1 MSDAKHFTGRQRRL
15 KTRSSV
21 RYGDKFSRA
30 IITIG
35 GVGTII
41 AVLLICVFLVW
52 EVIPLFSS
60 PTLEDTANYKT
71 KELTEP
77 SGTATPRLLEL
88 ADDGRLGWSVEKD
101 GSWRVFHSE
110 DGNTIKQHPAEKSP
124 FADVQALRLLPDGEL
139 VLAKPEGRIY
149 VGRVTAKTKF
159 VSDPKQ
165 IPADFTDKAKTT
177 LVSDGQLWSRTGE
190 GIVRATNLAVDLEPE
205 IKLEGTDELV
215 AVDYIT
221 STSSGISKTPEY
233 VVLAVNKFGDARIV
247 TASKK
252 RVGNSMKVEAG
263 AIFNVLD
270 DKQRL
275 PKFIRMSGLADY
287 VYCIWEDGMLR
298 RYKTRDPNK
307 PVFID
312 QLDLRDEPGTTLTAC
327 EMLSGRTTLLV
338 GDSTGRVQAL
348 FPVNP
353 PKGSDSNKTILMR
366 GHEWKLG
373 DSPITQLTATA
384 RNRSILTVDEAGSS
398 HLLYATNERVLAKLP
413 QAAGEKFTS
422 VAISPQQNRL
432 LSVSNQG
439 RRVWDYS
446 APHADVS
453 WSGLFR
459 PVWYEGADRP
469 IYSWDDHG
477 TEPRFSLIP
486 LIFGTL
492 KATFYSMLFG
502 APLALLAALFTSEF
516 LHPNLRA
523 RIKPVIE
530 LMASLPSVV
539 LGYVAGMMFAPVLS
553 DILPEAISAM
563 FLVPFSILTCAYLW
577 QMLPQ
582 RLTLQAGGWRLL
594 AIGISVLPGLWLAK
608 VLGPGIEQFLF
619 GKSIK
624 GWLTEDLSDMTNR
637 SSAWGGWVLLFL
649 PLILLLVFWF
659 VGRIFDDELRTRT
672 RGMSRNRAA
681 LWDWGKFVLL
691 ILISF
696 AATAMLAWLLQL
708 GADPRSA
715 ESGERYSRSNS
726 LLVGIAMGFAII
738 PLIYTI
744 ADDALS
750 TVPNHLR
757 SASLG
762 AGATPWQTAIR
773 IVIPTAVSG
782 LFSAVMIGLG
792 RAVGETM
799 IVLMT
804 VGNTPIMEFNIFN
817 GFLTLSASIARGLT
831 EAPVGSSQYRVL
843 FLAALT
849 LFLLTFIINTI
860 AESVRQRFRKRA
872 YEL

>member
-1 MSDAKHFTGRQRRL
+1 MSDAKHFTGRTRRL

-21 RYGDKFSRA
+21 RYGDKISRV

-35 GVGTII
+35 GIGTII

-52 EVIPLFSS
+52 EVIPLFRD
-60 PTLEDTANYKT
+60 PTLKDAATYH
-71 KELTEP
+71 EP
-77 SGTATPRLLEL
+77 SGTAAPWLLEL

-101 GSWRVFHSE
+101 GSWRVFHTD
-110 DGNTIKQHPAEKSP
+110 DGAIVEEHAAQESP
-124 FADVQALRLLPDGEL
+124 FADVQALRLLPTGEL
-139 VLAKPEGRIY
+139 ALAKTEGRVF
-149 VGRVTAKTKF
+149 VGRVAAKTEF
-159 VSDPKQ
+159 VADPKA
-165 IPADFTDKAKTT
+165 IPPAFSDSSKTN
-177 LVSDGQLWSRTGE
+177 LVSGGRLWTRTNE
-190 GIVRATNLAVDLEPE
+190 GIVRATKLDVELSPE
-205 IKLEGTDELV
+205 IKLEDQDAVV
-215 AVDYIT
+215 AVDYVT
-221 STSSGISKTPEY
+221 TTSSGISKSPEY
-233 VVLAVNKFGDARIV
+233 VILTVNKDGNARLV

-252 RVGNSMKVEAG
+252 RVGSSMKLEPGTV
-263 AIFNVLD
+263 FSVLD
-270 DKQRL
+270 DKGRL
-275 PKFIRMSGLADY
+275 PKFVRMSGLGAY
-287 VYCIWEDGMLR
+287 VYCVWEDGMLR
-298 RYKTRDPNK
+298 RYLTRDPQK
-307 PVFID
+307 PRLID
-312 QLDLRDEPGTTLTAC
+312 RLDLSDGTGATVTAC
-327 EMLSGRTTLLV
+327 EMLDGLTTLLV
-338 GDSTGRVQAL
+338 GDSQGRVQAL

-353 PKGSDSNKTILMR
+353 PKDSDSQETILMR

-373 DSPITQLTATA
+373 NSPIKQLTATA
-384 RNRSILTVDEAGSS
+384 RNRSILTVDEAGAAN
-398 HLLYATNERVLAKLP
+398 LLYATNEQVLAKLP
-413 QAAGEKFTS
+413 QAADEKFTS

-453 WSGLFR
+453 LSGLFR

-477 TEPRFSLIP
+477 TEPRYSLIP

-516 LHPNLRA
+516 LHPNVRA

-539 LGYVAGMMFAPVLS
+539 IGYVAGMMFAPILS
-553 DILPEAISAM
+553 DILPEAISAL

-582 RLTLQAGGWRLL
+582 RLTLQAGAWRLA
-594 AIGISVLPGLWLAK
+594 AIGLSILPGLWLAK
-608 VLGPGIEQFLF
+608 VLGPSIEQLLF

-624 GWLTEDLSDMTNR
+624 MWLTEDLGDMTNR

-659 VGRIFDDELRTRT
+659 VGRFLDDEFRWRT
-672 RGMSRNRAA
+672 RGMSRERAA

-715 ESGERYSRSNS
+715 DSGERYSRSNS

-804 VGNTPIMEFNIFN
+804 VGNTPIMDFNIFN

-831 EAPVGSSQYRVL
+831 EAPEGSSQYRVL

-849 LFLLTFIINTI
+849 LFSLTFIINTV

>member
-21 RYGDKFSRA
+21 RFGDKISRV

-35 GVGTII
+35 GIGTII

-52 EVIPLFSS
+52 EVLPLFRE
-60 PTLEDTANYKT
+60 PMLNDAAAYQ
-71 KELTEP
+71 EP
-77 SGTATPRLLEL
+77 SGTVNPWLLEL
-88 ADDGRLGWSVEKD
+88 ADDGQLGWSAEKD
-101 GSWRVFHSE
+101 GRWRAFHTE
-110 DGNTIKQHPAEKSP
+110 TGKTIKEHPAEGSP
-124 FADVQALRLLPDGEL
+124 WANVQALRLRPAGEL
-139 VLAKPEGRIY
+139 VLAKPEGKLY
-149 VGRVTAKTKF
+149 VGRVAAKTKF
-159 VSDPKQ
+159 VSDPKE
-165 IPADFTDKAKTT
+165 IPPSLSESTTPLAD
-177 LVSDGQLWSRTGE
+177 DGQLWSRTSD
-190 GIVRATNLAVDLEPE
+190 GIVRATQLAVELEPE
-205 IKLEGTDELV
+205 IKLEDTEEIT
-215 AVDYIT
+215 AVDFVTRI
-221 STSSGISKTPEY
+221 SSGISKTPEY
-233 VVLAVNKFGDARIV
+233 LILAVNKAGEARLV

-252 RVGNSMKVEAG
+252 RGGASMKVESG
-263 AIFNVLD
+263 KTFNILD

-275 PKFIRMSGLADY
+275 PRFVRMSGLGDF
-287 VYCIWEDGMLR
+287 VYCVWEDGMLR
-298 RYKTRDPNK
+298 RYLTRDPNAPK
-307 PVFID
+307 LLD
-312 QLDLRDEPGTTLTAC
+312 QLDLRDDTGAALTAC
-327 EMLSGRTTLLV
+327 EMLEGLTTLLV
-338 GDSTGRVQAL
+338 GDSTGRIQAL

-353 PKGSDSNKTILMR
+353 PKDSEQNYPNMMR

-373 DSPITQLTATA
+373 DSPVKQLTATA
-384 RNRSILTVDEAGSS
+384 RNRSILTVDEAGKSN
-398 HLLYATNERVLAKLP
+398 LLYATNERVLAELP
-413 QAAGEKFTS
+413 QAAGEKFTR

-477 TEPRFSLIP
+477 TEPRYSLIP

-516 LHPNLRA
+516 LHPNVKA

-539 LGYVAGMMFAPVLS
+539 LGYVAGMMFAPILS
-553 DILPEAISAM
+553 EILPEAISAM

-582 RLTLQAGGWRLL
+582 RWTLQAGAWRVA
-594 AIGISVLPGLWLAK
+594 AIGFSILPGLWLAK
-608 VLGPGIEQFLF
+608 VLGPAIEHLLF

-624 GWLTEDLSDMTNR
+624 MWLTEDLSDLGNR

-659 VGRIFDDELRTRT
+659 LGRFMDDELRSRT
-672 RGMSRNRAA
+672 RGMSRERAA
-681 LWDWGKFVLL
+681 LCDWGKFLLL

-773 IVIPTAVSG
+773 IVIPTALSG

-831 EAPVGSSQYRVL
+831 EAPEGSSQYRVL

-849 LFLLTFIINTI
+849 LFSLTFIINTV

>member
-21 RYGDKFSRA
+21 RFGDKFSRA
-30 IITIG
+30 VITIG
-35 GVGTII
+35 GIGTII

-52 EVIPLFSS
+52 EVIPLFRSPELNDAAHYQPSS
-60 PTLEDTANYKT
+60 STA
-71 KELTEP
+71 
-77 SGTATPRLLEL
+77 APRLLEL
-88 ADDGRLGWSVEKD
+88 TDDGRLGWSVEQD
-101 GSWRVFHSE
+101 GSWRVFHTA
-110 DGNTIKQHPAEKSP
+110 DGQLVKEHPAEGSS
-124 FADVQALRLLPDGEL
+124 FADVQALRLLPGGGL
-139 VLAKPEGRIY
+139 ALAKTGGKIF
-149 VGRVTAKTKF
+149 VGKIATKTNYISAAK
-159 VSDPKQ
+159 DL
-165 IPADFTDKAKTT
+165 PAEFQSPSESSPDT
-177 LVSDGQLWSRTGE
+177 LISDGQLWTRTSE
-190 GIVRATNLAVDLEPE
+190 GLVRAMKVDVELEPE
-205 IKLEGTDELV
+205 IALDGDQEIA
-215 AVDYIT
+215 AVDFVT
-221 STSSGISKTPEY
+221 LTASGISKSPEY
-233 VVLAVNKFGDARIV
+233 LLLVVNKAGDARLV

-252 RVGNSMKVEAG
+252 RIGNSMKVASG
-263 AIFNVLD
+263 MIFNVLD
-270 DKQRL
+270 EQQRL
-275 PKFIRMSGLADY
+275 PQYVRMSGLGAY
-287 VYCIWEDGMLR
+287 VYCAWEDGTVR
-298 RYKTRDPNK
+298 RYLTRDPSK
-307 PVFID
+307 PQLID
-312 QLDLRDEPGTTLTAC
+312 TLDLVPEAGATLTSC
-327 EMLSGRTTLLV
+327 EMLEGRTTLLV
-338 GDSTGRVQAL
+338 GDSTGRVQAW

-353 PKGSDSNKTILMR
+353 PKGSDTQETILTR

-373 DSPITQLTATA
+373 DSPITQLTTTA
-384 RNRSILTVDEAGSS
+384 RNRSILTVDAAGKS
-398 HLLYATNERVLAKLP
+398 HLLYATNERVLAELP
-413 QAAGEKFTS
+413 QSAGEKFTS

-469 IYSWDDHG
+469 LYSWDDHG
-477 TEPRFSLIP
+477 TEPRYSLIP

-516 LHPNLRA
+516 LHPNVKA
-523 RIKPVIE
+523 RIKPIIE

-539 LGYVAGMMFAPVLS
+539 IGYVAGMIFAPLLS
-553 DILPEAISAM
+553 DILPEALSAI
-563 FLVPFSILTCAYLW
+563 FLVPFSILSCAYLW

-582 RLTLQAGGWRLL
+582 RWTLQAGAWRLAAVGL
-594 AIGISVLPGLWLAK
+594 SVLPGLWLSK
-608 VLGPGIEQFLF
+608 VLGSAIEHLLF

-624 GWLTEDLSDMTNR
+624 MWLTEDLDDLSNR
-637 SSAWGGWVLLFL
+637 SSAWGGWLLLLL
-649 PLILLLVFWF
+649 PLVMMLVFWF
-659 VGRIFDDELRTRT
+659 LGRIFDDELRTRT
-672 RGMSRNRAA
+672 RGMSRQRAA
-681 LWDWGKFVLL
+681 IWDWGKFLVL
-691 ILISF
+691 IAISLV
-696 AATAMLAWLLQL
+696 AAGIIAWLLQL

-762 AGATPWQTAIR
+762 AGATPWQTAVR

-831 EAPVGSSQYRVL
+831 EAPEGSSQYRVL

-849 LFLLTFIINTI
+849 LFLLTFMINTV

>member
-1 MSDAKHFTGRQRRL
+1 
-15 KTRSSV
+15 V
-21 RYGDKFSRA
+21 
-30 IITIG
+30 
-35 GVGTII
+35 
-41 AVLLICVFLVW
+41 
-52 EVIPLFSS
+52 
-60 PTLEDTANYKT
+60 
-71 KELTEP
+71 
-77 SGTATPRLLEL
+77 
-88 ADDGRLGWSVEKD
+88 
-101 GSWRVFHSE
+101 
-110 DGNTIKQHPAEKSP
+110 
-124 FADVQALRLLPDGEL
+124 
-139 VLAKPEGRIY
+139 
-149 VGRVTAKTKF
+149 
-159 VSDPKQ
+159 VS
-165 IPADFTDKAKTT
+165 KA
-177 LVSDGQLWSRTGE
+177 
-190 GIVRATNLAVDLEPE
+190 
-205 IKLEGTDELV
+205 
-215 AVDYIT
+215 
-221 STSSGISKTPEY
+221 
-233 VVLAVNKFGDARIV
+233 GDARLV

-252 RVGNSMKVEAG
+252 RSGNTMKVAAG
-263 AIFNVLD
+263 VVFNVLD
-270 DKQRL
+270 EQQRL
-275 PKFIRMSGLADY
+275 PKFIRMSGLGEY
-287 VYCIWEDGMLR
+287 VYCLWEDGTTR
-298 RYKTRDPNK
+298 RYSTRDTNNPRL
-307 PVFID
+307 ID
-312 QLDLRDEPGTTLTAC
+312 TIDLVPEEGATLTSC
-327 EMLSGRTTLLV
+327 EMLEGRTTLLL
-338 GDSTGRVQAL
+338 GDSLGQVSAR

-353 PKGSDSNKTILMR
+353 SKGSDIRETMLMC

-384 RNRSILTVDEAGSS
+384 RNRSILTVDAAG
-398 HLLYATNERVLAKLP
+398 HAFMLYATNERVLAELP
-413 QAAGEKFTS
+413 QSPEEKFTYA
-422 VAISPQQNRL
+422 AISPQQNRL

-469 IYSWDDHG
+469 QYSWDDHG
-477 TEPRFSLIP
+477 TEPRYSLVP

-516 LHPNLRA
+516 LHPNVKA

-539 LGYVAGMMFAPVLS
+539 IGYVAGMIFAPLLS
-553 DILPEAISAM
+553 DILPEALSAL
-563 FLVPFSILTCAYLW
+563 FLVPFSIVSCAYLW

-582 RLTLQAGGWRLL
+582 RWTLQAGAWRLAAVGL
-594 AIGISVLPGLWLAK
+594 SVIPGLWLAS
-608 VLGPGIEQFLF
+608 VLGKPIEHLLF

-624 GWLTEDLSDMTNR
+624 MWLTEDLGDLTNR
-637 SSAWGGWVLLFL
+637 SSAWGGWMLLFL
-649 PLILLLVFWF
+649 PLVLVLVFWF
-659 VGRIFDDELRTRT
+659 LGRVFDDELRART
-672 RGMSRNRAA
+672 RGMSRERAA
-681 LWDWGKFVLL
+681 VWDWGKFLLL
-691 ILISF
+691 IAISLV
-696 AATAMLAWLLQL
+696 ATAILSWLLQL
-708 GADPRSA
+708 GLDPRSS

-762 AGATPWQTAIR
+762 AGATPWQTAVR

-831 EAPVGSSQYRVL
+831 EAPEGSSQYRVL

-849 LFLLTFIINTI
+849 LFLLTFMINTV

>member
-1 MSDAKHFTGRQRRL
+1 MTSEAKHFTGRQRRL
-15 KTRSSV
+15 KTRSTV

-35 GVGTII
+35 GIGTII

-52 EVIPLFSS
+52 EVIPLFRS
-60 PTLEDTANYKT
+60 P
-71 KELTEP
+71 ELSDAAHFP
-77 SGTATPRLLEL
+77 ATTNSAQPRLLEL
-88 ADDGRLGWSVEKD
+88 SDDGSLGWSVEQD
-101 GSWRVFHSE
+101 GTWRVFHTA
-110 DGNTIKQHPAEKSP
+110 DGKLIKEHPANGSA
-124 FADVQALRLLPDGEL
+124 FAEVQTLRLLPSGEL
-139 VLAKPEGRIY
+139 VLAKSDGKLNVGRIS
-149 VGRVTAKTKF
+149 AKTKF
-159 VSDPKQ
+159 ISDPKT
-165 IPADFTDKAKTT
+165 IPPALQETSSES
-177 LVSDGQLWSRTGE
+177 LISDGQLWKRSNQGL
-190 GIVRATNLAVDLEPE
+190 ISATSIEVELSPE
-205 IKLEGTDELV
+205 IALNTDKKFAAIDFVTLT
-215 AVDYIT
+215 A
-221 STSSGISKTPEY
+221 SGISKSPEY
-233 VVLAVNKFGDARIV
+233 LILVVNEAGEAQVV
-247 TASKK
+247 TSSKK
-252 RVGNSMKVEAG
+252 RIGNEMKVTPG
-263 AIFNVLD
+263 TIFNVRDEKLG
-270 DKQRL
+270 L
-275 PKFIRMSGLADY
+275 PQHVRMSGLGAY
-287 VYCIWEDGMLR
+287 VYCLWEDGTVR
-298 RYKTRDPNK
+298 RYLVRDPSK
-307 PVFID
+307 PQLID
-312 QLDLRDEPGTTLTAC
+312 TLDLLPEAGAAITSC
-327 EMLSGRTTLLV
+327 EMLKDRTTLLV
-338 GDSTGRVQAL
+338 GDSTGRISAW

-353 PKGSDSNKTILMR
+353 PKNSDVQESIFTR
-366 GHEWKLG
+366 GHLWKLG
-373 DSPITQLTATA
+373 DSSITQLSATS
-384 RNRSILTVDEAGSS
+384 RNRSILTVDAAGKSF
-398 HLLYATNERVLAKLP
+398 LLFATNERVLAELP

-469 IYSWDDHG
+469 QYSWDDHG
-477 TEPRFSLIP
+477 TEPRYSLVP

-516 LHPNLRA
+516 LHPKTKA

-539 LGYVAGMMFAPVLS
+539 IGYVAGMVFAPLLS
-553 DILPEAISAM
+553 AILPEVISAF
-563 FLVPFSILTCAYLW
+563 FLVPFSIVTGAYFW

-582 RLTLQAGGWRLL
+582 RWTLQAGAWRLAAVGL
-594 AIGISVLPGLWLAK
+594 SILPGLWLAK
-608 VLGPGIEQFLF
+608 VLGPMLEHLLF

-624 GWLTEDLSDMTNR
+624 LWLTEDLADLSNR
-637 SSAWGGWVLLFL
+637 SSAWGGWLLLIL
-649 PLILLLVFWF
+649 PLVIMLVFWF
-659 VGRIFDDELRTRT
+659 IGRIFDDELRTRT
-672 RGMSRNRAA
+672 RGMNRQRAA
-681 LWDWGKFVLL
+681 FCDWGKFLLL
-691 ILISF
+691 IVISL
-696 AATAMLAWLLQL
+696 AAASCIAWLLQL
-708 GADPRSA
+708 GADPRNE
-715 ESGERYSRSNS
+715 ESGERYSQSNS

-762 AGATPWQTAIR
+762 AGATPWQTAVR
-773 IVIPTAVSG
+773 IVIPTALSG

-831 EAPVGSSQYRVL
+831 EAPEGSSQYRVL

-849 LFLLTFIINTI
+849 LFLLTFVINTI

>member
-21 RYGDKFSRA
+21 RYGDKFARA
-30 IITIG
+30 IISIG
-35 GVGTII
+35 GIGTII

-52 EVIPLFSS
+52 EVLPLFRS
-60 PTLEDTANYKT
+60 PELSDAAHFQANLNTA
-71 KELTEP
+71 
-77 SGTATPRLLEL
+77 APRLLEL
-88 ADDGRLGWSVEKD
+88 TDDGRLGWSVDQD
-101 GSWRVFHSE
+101 GSWRVFHSA
-110 DGNTIKQHPAEKSP
+110 DGKLVKDYAAAGSP
-124 FADVQALRLLPDGEL
+124 FANLQAVRLLPSGEL
-139 VLAKPEGRIY
+139 ALAKSGGKISVGRIATKTNY
-149 VGRVTAKTKF
+149 VSPDKDLPAEFQTA
-159 VSDPKQ
+159 SESS
-165 IPADFTDKAKTT
+165 PAT
-177 LVSDGQLWSRTGE
+177 LISDGQLWSRTGE
-190 GIVRATNLAVDLEPE
+190 GLIRATKVEAELEPE
-205 IKLEGTDELV
+205 IALDSDEEVV
-215 AVDYIT
+215 AVDFVIQ
-221 STSSGISKTPEY
+221 SASGISKTPEY
-233 VVLAVNKFGDARIV
+233 LILVVNKAGDAQLV

-252 RVGNSMKVEAG
+252 RSGNSMKVAAG
-263 AIFNVLD
+263 TVFNVLD

-275 PKFIRMSGLADY
+275 PKFIRMSGLGAY
-287 VYCIWEDGMLR
+287 VYCLWEDGTAR
-298 RYKTRDPNK
+298 RYLTRDTNAPRL
-307 PVFID
+307 ID
-312 QLDLRDEPGTTLTAC
+312 TLDLVPEDGATITSV
-327 EMLSGRTTLLV
+327 EMLEGRTTLLV
-338 GDSTGRVQAL
+338 GDSLGQVAAW

-353 PKGSDSNKTILMR
+353 PQSADVQETLLMC
-366 GHEWKLG
+366 GHEWQLG
-373 DSPITQLTATA
+373 QSPITQLTATA
-384 RNRSILTVDEAGSS
+384 RNRTILTVDAAGKA
-398 HLLYATNERVLAKLP
+398 HLLYATNERVLAELP
-413 QAAGEKFTS
+413 QAAGEQFTS

-469 IYSWDDHG
+469 KFSWDDHG
-477 TEPRFSLIP
+477 TEPRFSLVP

-516 LHPNLRA
+516 LHPNVKA

-530 LMASLPSVV
+530 LMARLPSVV
-539 LGYVAGMMFAPVLS
+539 IGYVAGMIFAPVLS
-553 DILPEAISAM
+553 DILPEALSAF
-563 FLVPFSILTCAYLW
+563 FLVPFSILSCAYFW

-582 RLTLQAGGWRLL
+582 RWTLQAGAWRLA
-594 AIGISVLPGLWLAK
+594 AIGLSVIPGLWLAS
-608 VLGPGIEQFLF
+608 VLGRPIEHLLF
-619 GKSIK
+619 GRSIK
-624 GWLTEDLSDMTNR
+624 MWLTEDLGDISNR
-637 SSAWGGWVLLFL
+637 SSAWGGWMLLFL
-649 PLILLLVFWF
+649 PLVMLLVFWF
-659 VGRIFDDELRTRT
+659 LGRFFDDEFRSRT
-672 RGMSRNRAA
+672 RGMSRERAA
-681 LWDWGKFVLL
+681 FWDWGKFLLL
-691 ILISF
+691 IAISLV
-696 AATAMLAWLLQL
+696 ATAILAWMLQL

-762 AGATPWQTAIR
+762 AGATQWQTAMR

-817 GFLTLSASIARGLT
+817 GFLTLSAAIARGLT
-831 EAPVGSSQYRVL
+831 EAPEGSSQYRVL

-849 LFLLTFIINTI
+849 LFLLTFMINTL